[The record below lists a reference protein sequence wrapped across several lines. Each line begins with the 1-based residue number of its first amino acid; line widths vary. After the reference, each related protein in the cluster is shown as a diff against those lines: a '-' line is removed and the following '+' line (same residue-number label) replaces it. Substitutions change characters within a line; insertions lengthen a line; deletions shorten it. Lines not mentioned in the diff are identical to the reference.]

1 MPFNNIIHFLE
12 PMLNKVF
19 SKINNKNISNN
30 NNDNNNK
37 RRHVLALVSHL
48 KKDSKLRLAYL

>member
-1 MPFNNIIHFLE
+1 
-12 PMLNKVF
+12 MLNKVF
-19 SKINNKNISNN
+19 SKNNNKNISNN

-48 KKDSKLRLAYL
+48 KKDSN

>member
-19 SKINNKNISNN
+19 SKNNNKNISNN

-48 KKDSKLRLAYL
+48 KKDSN